1 MISMFLHLLA
11 LAYGTVTFAGALNL
25 MPVTFMVVWGYL
37 TLLILL
43 RWLPDYID
51 SEVKTGKVPSFLKTQ
66 EIFQWSIVLWVLLL
80 QAATD
85 PVGLSLPAISHYL
98 PQTLPMVVSLALYIA
113 LARPAYF
120 EFYRLFK
127 PVLDLKQTSAD
138 FFRARMTVPILFFPP
153 IMMWMLIEDLSGG
166 GIKPL
171 NDVKLMAAAPLF
183 FVALYLLAPKLFN
196 WAWRAEESNDDK
208 LEDMLKRLS
217 EKAESKVAGV
227 KIWNTFNEPVPNAAV
242 AGLLPRYRF
251 IYITRYLLSIFS
263 PQQVEG
269 VVAHELG
276 HLRLGHVTSYM
287 FYSLN
292 LILASIVIKLSILLY
307 FPQYY
312 PDSTVYTAVE
322 LVLFMTVFSMSFTAL
337 ARHCEFQADAF
348 ASEMTSK
355 EVFAS
360 TLETLNSIILPPP
373 SIIPNWLLTHPQI
386 QDRIERV
393 QKGIGQRVTGLRQ
406 NAANLRRIMMLS
418 GFVLLLLTIVP
429 AKAVHK
435 ISALSEAVQAG
446 NSVLVD
452 ELHSSLPEWLK
463 SHPLVLQEAGKS
475 AVNQHKWVVAAA
487 IAVEAE
493 WSIRLIDTSQEFHHS
508 SSPEVTFDFEI
519 VKFVLK
525 SLDLW

>member
-1 MISMFLHLLA
+1 MISMFLHLLV
-11 LAYGTVTFAGALNL
+11 LAYGTVTFAGMLNS

-37 TLLILL
+37 TLLILVH
-43 RWLPDYID
+43 WLPEYTDN
-51 SEVKTGKVPSFLKTQ
+51 EVNAGRIPSFLKTQ
-66 EIFQWSIVLWVLLL
+66 EIFQWAIVLWILLL
-80 QAATD
+80 QTFTD
-85 PVGLSLPAISHYL
+85 PVGLCIPASSTYL
-98 PQTLPMVVSLALYIA
+98 PQTLPMLVSLALYIA

-153 IMMWMLIEDLSGG
+153 IMMWMLVEDLSSG

-171 NDVKLMAAAPLF
+171 TEVKLMAAAPLF
-183 FVALYLLAPKLFN
+183 FIALYLLAPKLFN
-196 WAWRAEESNDDK
+196 WAWRAEDSNNVELES
-208 LEDMLKRLS
+208 MLKRLS
-217 EKAESKVAGV
+217 EKTGLKVAGV
-227 KIWNTFNEPVPNAAV
+227 KIWDTFNEPVPNAAV

-251 IYITRYLLSIFS
+251 VYITRYLLSIFS

-276 HLRLGHVTSYM
+276 HLRLGHVNSYM

-292 LILASIVIKLSILLY
+292 LILISIVIKLSILLY
-307 FPQYY
+307 FPQFY
-312 PDSTVYTAVE
+312 PDSTVYTAIE
-322 LVLFMTVFSMSFTAL
+322 LLLFMAVFSVSFTAL

-348 ASEMTSK
+348 ASRMTSS

-386 QDRIERV
+386 QDRIDRV
-393 QKGIGQRVTGLRQ
+393 KKGTRQEIAELRQ
-406 NAANLRRIMMLS
+406 SAAGLRRIMMFS
-418 GFVLLLLTIVP
+418 GLVLLLLTIAP
-429 AKAVHK
+429 ARAVYK

-446 NSVLVD
+446 NSVLAN

-463 SHPLVLQEAGKS
+463 VHPLVLHEAGKS
-475 AVNQHKWVVAAA
+475 AVNRQHWVTAAA
-487 IAVEAE
+487 IAAEAE
-493 WSIRLIDTSQEFHHS
+493 WNIRLIDISQEFHHTG
-508 SSPEVTFDFEI
+508 SPEVTFDFKI